1 MAEQYEYEGFRKCEK
16 ENVANEYSQEFRWLL
31 LVTNIKCIRTLC
43 MGEDFCDF
51 LSHSPALGLVYEGSI
66 GQQYIS

>member
-1 MAEQYEYEGFRKCEK
+1 
-16 ENVANEYSQEFRWLL
+16 
-31 LVTNIKCIRTLC
+31 

-66 GQQYIS
+66 GQQYISPCGDLSNCVAREIDDLSLVAGEIGGLSH